1 MNSTIAPKISK
12 NPTDSTKAKEPFYKS
27 LLIQV
32 LFAIFLGVAFGA
44 LYPSVQVVKAGLPN
58 AGQEIAETCYNGFDA
73 AGKCLPGL
81 AEKMKPL
88 GDAFINLI
96 KMLIAPIIFCTIVSG
111 IAGMGDVKQVG
122 RVGVKAILWFE
133 IITTLALVIGWVV
146 VSVFEPGNGMHINAA
161 PVDSAVSKKIE
172 SAHLSST
179 VDFLM
184 NIIPHTFVSAF
195 ADGEILQVLLLA
207 ILFALGLAKLGEGGK
222 RTHAIIDDFSHVLF
236 KVVDIVTKF
245 APIGAFGAMSYT
257 IGKFGLS
264 SLVQLSELLFL
275 FYATCVFFILVILG
289 PVMRFYCKLSI
300 FKFIAYIREELFIV
314 LGTSSSETVLPRI
327 MEKLAALGCSKKVVG
342 LTIPAGYSFNL
353 DGSSLYFI
361 MGGLFITFAT
371 DTPITF
377 WQELTLLGVLLI
389 TSKGAAGVTGSAFLV
404 LAATLASM
412 NIVPPEKLTVG
423 LALLFAI
430 DRFMSTGRAIVN
442 LIGNGIAAV
451 VIAKWEKELD
461 YKLASDI
468 LEGRREADL
477 TVLEK

>member
-1 MNSTIAPKISK
+1 MNATISPKISK
-12 NPTDSTKAKEPFYKS
+12 SPNKKTTKKPFYKS
-27 LLIQV
+27 LLLQV

-44 LYPSVQVVKAGLPN
+44 MYPSVQIVKAGLPN
-58 AGQEIAETCYNGFDA
+58 AGQEIAETCYSGFDA

-81 AEKMKPL
+81 AEKMKPF

-122 RVGVKAILWFE
+122 RVGAKAILWFE
-133 IITTLALVIGWVV
+133 IVTTIALIIGWIMVELV
-146 VSVFEPGNGMHINAA
+146 RPGDGMHISTA
-161 PVDSAVSKKIE
+161 PVAADVSKKIA
-172 SAHLSST
+172 SAHMSST

-195 ADGEILQVLLLA
+195 ANGEILQVLLLA
-207 ILFALGLAKLGEGGK
+207 ILFSLGLAKLGEGGK
-222 RTHAIIDDFSHVLF
+222 KVHALIDDFSHVLF
-236 KVVDIVTKF
+236 KMVDIVTAF
-245 APIGAFGAMSYT
+245 APIGAFGAMAYT
-257 IGKFGLS
+257 IGKFGMTSLTQLG
-264 SLVQLSELLFL
+264 SLVVL
-275 FYATCVFFILVILG
+275 FYGTGILFIFLILA
-289 PVMRFYCKLSI
+289 PVMKFYCKLSI
-300 FKFIAYIREELFIV
+300 VKFIKYIREELFIV
-314 LGTSSSETVLPRI
+314 LGTSSSETVLPRM
-327 MEKLAALGCSKKVVG
+327 MEKLTALGCSRKVVG

-361 MGGLFITFAT
+361 MGALFVTYAT

-430 DRFMSTGRAIVN
+430 DRFMSTGRALVN
-442 LIGNGIAAV
+442 LIGNGVAAV
-451 VIAKWEKELD
+451 VIAKWENELD
-461 YKLASDI
+461 HGLAKDI
-468 LEGRREADL
+468 LDEKVEADL

>member
-1 MNSTIAPKISK
+1 MNSTIAPKVSRK
-12 NPTDSTKAKEPFYKS
+12 LPEKKPEKPFYKS
-27 LLIQV
+27 LLLQV
-32 LFAIFLGVAFGA
+32 LFAIFLGVAMGA
-44 LYPSVQVVKAGLPN
+44 MYPSVQVIKAGLPN
-58 AGQEIAETCYNGFDA
+58 AGKEIAETCYSGFDT

-122 RVGVKAILWFE
+122 RVGAKAILWFE

-146 VSVFEPGNGMHINAA
+146 VSLFEPGNGMHIHAA
-161 PVDSAVSKKIE
+161 PVASDVSKKIE
-172 SAHLSST
+172 GAHLSGT
-179 VDFLM
+179 IDFLM

-195 ADGEILQVLLLA
+195 SDGEILQVLLLA
-207 ILFALGLAKLGEGGK
+207 ILFALSLAKLGEGGK
-222 RTHAIIDDFSHVLF
+222 RTHAMVDDFSHVLF
-236 KVVDIVTKF
+236 KMVDIVTKL

-257 IGKFGLS
+257 IGKFGLY
-264 SLVQLSELLFL
+264 SLVELSELLLL
-275 FYATCVFFILVILG
+275 FYATCVMFILLVLAPI
-289 PVMRFYCKLSI
+289 MRFYCKLST
-300 FKFIAYIREELFIV
+300 FQFISYIREELFIV
-314 LGTSSSETVLPRI
+314 LGTSSSETVLPRM
-327 MEKLAALGCSKKVVG
+327 MEKLAAMGCSKKVVG

-361 MGGLFITFAT
+361 MGGLFVTYAT

-377 WQELTLLGVLLI
+377 WQECTLLGVLLI

-442 LIGNGIAAV
+442 LIGNGIAAI

-461 YKLASDI
+461 YKLASDV
-468 LEGRREADL
+468 LTGKVEADL
-477 TVLEK
+477 TILEK